1 MFYWRTK
8 DPFPHSGWCYWNWK
22 SVRSRLYKTRTEAE
36 DAFLAHY
43 KKVGWIE

>member
-1 MFYWRTK
+1 MYYARTK
-8 DPFPHSGWCYWNWK
+8 DPYPHSGWCFRLWNNT
-22 SVRSRLYKTRTEAE
+22 RSRLYRTRVEAE